1 MENQNTLH
9 FQHYDFQIIETSL
22 DLFSYIQTDGIG
34 PAGRMLSPEWQF
46 HNVITETLF
55 RRAFSEL
62 IKQTNVWLF

>member
-34 PAGRMLSPEWQF
+34 PAGCMLSPE
-46 HNVITETLF
+46 
-55 RRAFSEL
+55 
-62 IKQTNVWLF
+62 